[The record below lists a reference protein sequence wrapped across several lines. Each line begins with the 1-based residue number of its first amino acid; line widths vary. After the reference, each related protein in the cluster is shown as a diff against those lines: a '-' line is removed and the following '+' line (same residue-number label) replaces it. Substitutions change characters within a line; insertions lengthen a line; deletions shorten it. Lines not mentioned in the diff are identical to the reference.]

1 MNPPITSVAVDAI
14 NNLQTLRAEVIRVSA
29 LAAEAGD
36 MTLLANL
43 GVMDDLLRDTERM
56 LMKGTISYLVV
67 EAEKLEKVL

>member
-1 MNPPITSVAVDAI
+1 MSTPITTIAVEAI

-43 GVMDDLLRDTERM
+43 AIMDELLRDTERM

-67 EAEKLEKVL
+67 EAEKLEKG